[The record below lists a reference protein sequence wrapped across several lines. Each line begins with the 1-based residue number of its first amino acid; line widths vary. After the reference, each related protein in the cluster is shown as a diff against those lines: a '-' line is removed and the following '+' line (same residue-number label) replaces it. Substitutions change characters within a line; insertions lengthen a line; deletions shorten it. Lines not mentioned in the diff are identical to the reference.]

1 MPLQGFYSWLD
12 YRRLGISGKVERA
25 TLEDVRAR
33 LAWLK
38 EQKLELDKK
47 RGQDFTLSKRI
58 AERRRL
64 EEEEKQRRRDKK
76 KAKRRARRQA
86 QMGRDEEMAEST

>member
-1 MPLQGFYSWLD
+1 LLTSD

-38 EQKLELDKK
+38 ERKAELDKARNK
-47 RGQDFTLSKRI
+47 DFTLSKRI

-86 QMGRDEEMAEST
+86 QMGSDEEVAGNNSD